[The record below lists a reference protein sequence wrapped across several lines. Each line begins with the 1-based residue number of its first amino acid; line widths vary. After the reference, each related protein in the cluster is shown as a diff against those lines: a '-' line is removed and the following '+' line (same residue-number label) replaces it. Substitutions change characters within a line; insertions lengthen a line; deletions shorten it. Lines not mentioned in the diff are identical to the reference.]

1 MTWREREVAVH
12 ESGRTK
18 TMHIVVERDGSLAV
32 QVPRGLPER
41 KILEVLER
49 RAYSIFSLLTKWRE
63 AHAAASPAGAS
74 DWTVL
79 YGGKRYRVE
88 VADSQKDPVAVR
100 RGSLLVSRGVKDP
113 RAALKDFFRRQA
125 KARIARR
132 LTHFAPAQLPLP
144 KKLQVRE
151 MATRWGSCTPNG
163 TITYNWRCV
172 QVPPRVLDYL
182 IVHELVHLE
191 CHSHSR
197 DFWSRVAEI
206 VPNYERSIAWLR
218 KNGIR
223 TEL

>member
-63 AHAAASPAGAS
+63 AHAAAIPTGTS

-79 YGGKRYRVE
+79 YGGRRCRVE

-113 RAALKDFFRRQA
+113 RAALKAFFRRQA
-125 KARIARR
+125 KDRIARR

-191 CHSHSR
+191 CHGHTQR
-197 DFWSRVAEI
+197 FWDRVEEI
-206 VPNYERSIAWLR
+206 VPHYEKSIAWLR
-218 KNGIR
+218 RNGVA
-223 TEL
+223 TDF

>member
-1 MTWREREVAVH
+1 MIWRDREVAVH

-32 QVPRGLPER
+32 QVPRGLPES
-41 KILEVLER
+41 KIREVLER
-49 RAYSIFSLLTKWRE
+49 RAYSIFSLLAKWRE
-63 AHAAASPAGAS
+63 AHAAASPTGAS

-79 YGGKRYRVE
+79 YGGRRYRVE

-100 RGSLLVSRGVKDP
+100 RGSMLVSRGVKDP
-113 RAALKDFFRRQA
+113 RAALKAFFRRQA
-125 KARIARR
+125 KDRIARR

-191 CHSHSR
+191 CYDHSR
-197 DFWSRVAEI
+197 NFWSRVAEI